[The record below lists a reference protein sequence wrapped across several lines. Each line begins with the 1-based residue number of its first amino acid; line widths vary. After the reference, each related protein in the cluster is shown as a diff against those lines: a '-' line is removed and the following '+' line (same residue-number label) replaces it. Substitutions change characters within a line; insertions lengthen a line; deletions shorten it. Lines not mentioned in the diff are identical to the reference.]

1 MFVVTFLVIRNDLV
15 PKIVV
20 VTILA
25 TMIILST
32 ISVTFDTE
40 SVLAQ
45 QHNKEQVTLRA
56 ILSAPRDRWDILLK
70 DALDELRSRHP
81 EMNIQ
86 LNYTVFP
93 YNVTR
98 AQILRTLG
106 NKTSIDL
113 VSVDQIWLGDFAQ
126 RRYLTDLTDNVSKWG
141 KYSDWYQTNL
151 DGSLYKGRVYG
162 IWAWTDVRAIWYW
175 KDLLNQTGVDPNMLK
190 TWEGYI
196 TSLNKINNIFKHQN
210 RETQRG
216 GVVVCGGA
224 EWYPYLW
231 MLGGDILT
239 EKHGHPTKGTYWFP
253 AYNSSAGVR
262 AAEFVKQQVGAGIKP
277 ILSNVSGF
285 ENDFINKK
293 IAVLIGGSWLPGI
306 FPPSQREDLE
316 KIVGFIP
323 MYPVPSADNQTTTL
337 LGGWEL
343 GIPQSSKHK
352 DLAWELITIMVDPKI
367 LAHMLAQTGYL
378 PTQKTIGEGPQ
389 SAELNQTIPYY
400 DKMVSMIPIGH
411 SRPSVPEFPQIDND
425 VSQALD
431 QVCLGLKNPKQALND
446 ASAKSAKVLGW

>member
-1 MFVVTFLVIRNDLV
+1 MIDNHIVS
-15 PKIVV
+15 KIIV

-25 TMIILST
+25 TTIILGTVSL
-32 ISVTFDTE
+32 SFDTP

-45 QHNKEQVTLRA
+45 QQKKQQVTLRA
-56 ILSAPRDRWDILLK
+56 ILSAPRDRWDILLN
-70 DALDELRSRHP
+70 DALHQLRLKHP
-81 EMNIQ
+81 EMNIE

-98 AQILRTLG
+98 AEILKTLG

-126 RRYLTDLTDNVSKWG
+126 RSYLTDLTERVSKWG

-151 DGSLYKGRVYG
+151 DGSLYKGRIYG

-190 TWEGYI
+190 TWDGYI
-196 TSLNKINNIFKHQN
+196 TSLNKMTNIFKVQGGT
-210 RETQRG
+210 TQRA

-239 EKHGHPTKGTYWFP
+239 QKQGHPTKGTYWFP
-253 AYNSSAGVR
+253 TYNSSAEVR
-262 AAEFVKQQVGAGIKP
+262 AVEFVKRQVSAGIKP

-293 IAVLIGGSWLPGI
+293 IAVLIGGSWLPGS
-306 FPPSQREDLE
+306 FPHPEGKDLE

-323 MYPVPSADNQTTTL
+323 MYPVPNADNQTTTL
-337 LGGWEL
+337 LGGWEI

-411 SRPSVPEFPQIDND
+411 GRPSIPEFPQIDND

-431 QVCLGLKNPKQALND
+431 QICLGIKDPKQALDD
-446 ASAKSAKVLGW
+446 AAAKSAKALGW